1 MKKYFYLLS
10 TLSLLNISCSK
21 DSPDD
26 LKVPTLPE
34 TVTYDADIKPIMT
47 NNCISCHGNSLAE
60 AGLKLTT
67 YAEVKD
73 AIQNKGL
80 INRISRSATDP
91 LVMPKNNK
99 MAQSNIDLIV
109 KWQTDGL
116 LEK

>member
-1 MKKYFYLLS
+1 
-10 TLSLLNISCSK
+10 
-21 DSPDD
+21 
-26 LKVPTLPE
+26 
-34 TVTYDADIKPIMT
+34 MT
-47 NNCISCHGNSLAE
+47 NNCISCHGSSLAQ

-80 INRISRSATDP
+80 IDRISRSATDP
-91 LVMPKNNK
+91 LLMPTTGK